1 MLNTRLSRVTGRVA
15 TRLIARDL
23 CDLMPGPGY
32 VVSTVDCAYASSTR
46 AAYDHHGVYP
56 WKKIRKYSMLGVP
69 NPGPLIRH
77 ETHMTSMN

>member
-15 TRLIARDL
+15 SRLIARDL
-23 CDLMPGPGY
+23 CDVMPGCLG
-32 VVSTVDCAYASSTR
+32 STVDCAYASFTR